1 MFARL
6 PGVRAKDIIRAL
18 ERAGFVIERHN
29 STSHVLLRN
38 PNTKRTTVVPI
49 HSKELPRWL
58 LKKIIRDAG
67 LSEDEFRS
75 FI

>member
-6 PGVRAKDIIRAL
+6 PGVRAKEIIRAL
-18 ERAGFVIERHN
+18 ERAGFLIERQN

-38 PNTKRTTVVPI
+38 SNTKRTTIVPI

-58 LKKIIRDAG
+58 LKKIIKDAG
-67 LSEDEFRS
+67 LNEGEFRS